1 MKIKKFI
8 NRDKNLVNYKKDLK
22 KIYSIKNFPVFMG
35 ITSQNLVKDKF
46 FDMNFLI
53 SKSTGLVQLNP
64 ILPFNIIYY
73 KGHNSGKI
81 GKLWDEH
88 HKSFAQYILKSKP
101 KSVLEIGGGHG
112 ILSKNY
118 QKKKRI
124 KWTIIEP
131 NPSPVAN
138 AKAKFV
144 KKFFSARD
152 ISKFKADV
160 ILHSHVLEHIFD
172 PLNFIKKI
180 SNQMNYKQLMI
191 FSIPNIPEMI
201 KRKYTNALNFEHTY
215 YLDNSYL
222 NYLIKSNNLMII
234 DKKKFKND
242 HSLFYT
248 VKKISTKKKY
258 SRTYKN
264 NYDKNLKVFKKY
276 FSEQK
281 KTVKNIN
288 SQIKKNKPL
297 FVFGAHIF
305 TQFLLA
311 TGIDEKRIISVLD
324 NDESKQNKRLYGSK
338 LFVSSPKILA
348 KYKKPCVILRAG
360 VYSKEI
366 KEDIIQNINKN
377 TIFI

>member
-248 VKKISTKKKY
+248 VKKKSTKKKY

>member
-1 MKIKKFI
+1 
-8 NRDKNLVNYKKDLK
+8 
-22 KIYSIKNFPVFMG
+22 MG